1 MAIQTHYETIVIKE
15 GGRVLSPFTGKSY
28 PVSAA
33 RTIKNAK
40 PYGANHYSF
49 EVDGIVYVVHR
60 MYVVW
65 KP

>member
-1 MAIQTHYETIVIKE
+1 
-15 GGRVLSPFTGKSY
+15 VLSPFTGKSY
-28 PVSAA
+28 PVKEA